1 MILFAAIQ
9 GGGLNRVVLAAPYLK
24 PLVEAIKSIDARSYE
39 NDTKEKGRK
48 KNSKGKP
55 RRQRHR

>member
-1 MILFAAIQ
+1 MN
-9 GGGLNRVVLAAPYLK
+9 NRVTIAAPYLK

-39 NDTKEKGRK
+39 NATKEKGRC
-48 KNSKGKP
+48 KNPKGKT

>member
-1 MILFAAIQ
+1 M
-9 GGGLNRVVLAAPYLK
+9 NRLTIAAPYLK

-39 NDTKEKGRK
+39 NAAKEKAR
-48 KNSKGKP
+48 KGKT